1 MIISAMNSDTHAQL
15 SAKAYDV
22 AANHSAPSRMAPPIE
37 PGEGFLPSTSE
48 RPPSRQPRALFW
60 PVVIV
65 GGIFGSWLGYMLIK
79 GSGGGVDA
87 ARAPAS
93 NMDSFLKDLDA
104 KPARN
109 DPAVHKL
116 IMAALDDYGAKGR
129 QAISAIEK
137 QLADDNY
144 LSSDQK
150 QRLKAMFGEDIL
162 SRENLSS
169 LRVKLI
175 NTVHGLDYLKSYE
188 ENGSVGPVI
197 YVGDFAR
204 HPALNPDAPAY
215 TPSSQGGRGLI
226 ILNKKYVDDLVNS
239 KSDKKKEEVGHIMA
253 HESTHMRISTDDHWY
268 GPEKPTGADT
278 STALNNADS
287 IAYGIDF
294 LSGVH
299 AKNAH
304 RKDET

>member
-1 MIISAMNSDTHAQL
+1 MTISAMSNDTHAHL
-15 SAKAYDV
+15 SAKPYDV
-22 AANHSAPSRMAPPIE
+22 AASSPAASRMVPPIE
-37 PGEGFLPSTSE
+37 PRDGFLPSASE
-48 RPPSRQPRALFW
+48 RPLSRQPRALFW
-60 PVVIV
+60 PVVIA
-65 GGIFGSWLGYMLIK
+65 GGILGSWLGYMLI
-79 GSGGGVDA
+79 GSGGGGVDA
-87 ARAPAS
+87 AQAPVS
-93 NMDSFLKDLDA
+93 SMDSFLKDLDA
-104 KPARN
+104 KPARH

-116 IMAALDDYGAKGR
+116 IMASLDDYGAKGR

-188 ENGSVGPVI
+188 ENDSVGPVI
-197 YVGDFAR
+197 YVGDFAG
-204 HPALNPDAPAY
+204 HPALNADAPAY
-215 TPSSQGGRGLI
+215 TPSSQGNRGLT
-226 ILNKKYVDDLVNS
+226 ILNKKYVDELVNS
-239 KSDKKKEEVGHIMA
+239 KSDKKKEELGHIMA

-268 GPEKPTGADT
+268 GPEKPAGADT

-287 IAYGIDF
+287 ITYGIDF
-294 LSGVH
+294 LSGAY
-299 AKNAH
+299 AKSAH